1 MTGFLLAIMISGAVG
16 NTTGSIPLGL
26 FTDVQDC
33 ITTASKIIDSNI
45 LKDEHDVWCIPV
57 KIQDGY
63 ANGDGELEVM

>member
-1 MTGFLLAIMISGAVG
+1 MNGFLLAIMISSA
-16 NTTGSIPLGL
+16 TGMQQDSIPLGL

-33 ITTASKIIDSNI
+33 IHTASRIVDSGI